1 MGGSFKP
8 ASAVARIG
16 GAQAGFYGHGV
27 PALSRCA
34 HADDA
39 ASSRCCLSRQEG
51 PGDSG
56 SSSRAAGGAPAL
68 RSSLGGSGALCP
80 AGALVRPRRCVPAPR
95 CSATQKA
102 EGARSRKNS
111 GRSGN
116 VGREG
121 SGQERNQEKG
131 TSMKVCPVCESTL
144 FDDMDTCFGCLY
156 RFGSD
161 PALEAARSAKAVPW
175 PVDGGE
181 GECAASRGGEG
192 GSAAPAA
199 QEMSVPGWRLRVRSE
214 GLQPRGSSLT
224 IEIEPV

>member
-1 MGGSFKP
+1 M
-8 ASAVARIG
+8 
-16 GAQAGFYGHGV
+16 
-27 PALSRCA
+27 
-34 HADDA
+34 
-39 ASSRCCLSRQEG
+39 
-51 PGDSG
+51 
-56 SSSRAAGGAPAL
+56 
-68 RSSLGGSGALCP
+68 
-80 AGALVRPRRCVPAPR
+80 
-95 CSATQKA
+95 QKA
-102 EGARSRKNS
+102 EGARSRENS

-116 VGREG
+116 VGRQG

-161 PALEAARSAKAVPW
+161 PALEAARSAAAVPW

-181 GECAASRGGEG
+181 GDRAGGGGEG